1 MHPHQEIIEIT
12 LVFMAAAVC
21 GLIMLRLRQP
31 TLVGYIGAGIVL
43 GPSGLGLI
51 ETRQPITIMAEL
63 GVTLLLFVLGMELS
77 LRAFRAVYRV
87 ALAATAL
94 QIALGLTIMF
104 ALGQIFDWPTN
115 RAVLLGFAMSLS
127 STVVGIKILE
137 DIGELRTEVGR
148 IAVGILIAQDL
159 AVVPMLLI
167 VNGLGSSEGLGLG
180 VAVPILLAIGILAAT
195 VWFLSRRERV
205 NIPFSAWI
213 PDNAGVILIAALAFC
228 LLLSTIAG
236 ALGLSTAFGA
246 FLAGLIIGNTR
257 NRVRI
262 VAVVLPLQDVL
273 LMVFFLSIGLL
284 IDIPFIVDNIVQ
296 VSVLVF
302 LVLLLKSASN
312 VLILRLLR
320 EPWNRAFVSGLAL
333 GQIGEFSFV
342 LGAAG
347 LASGAVLPEAY
358 RLLIAV
364 ITLSLVTSPLWLGA
378 TRHVERIRLERGM
391 HRRPS
396 QEQSPQDMNSQ

>member
-1 MHPHQEIIEIT
+1 
-12 LVFMAAAVC
+12 
-21 GLIMLRLRQP
+21 
-31 TLVGYIGAGIVL
+31 
-43 GPSGLGLI
+43 
-51 ETRQPITIMAEL
+51 
-63 GVTLLLFVLGMELS
+63 
-77 LRAFRAVYRV
+77 
-87 ALAATAL
+87 
-94 QIALGLTIMF
+94 
-104 ALGQIFDWPTN
+104 
-115 RAVLLGFAMSLS
+115 
-127 STVVGIKILE
+127 
-137 DIGELRTEVGR
+137 
-148 IAVGILIAQDL
+148 
-159 AVVPMLLI
+159 MLLI
-167 VNGLGSSEGLGLG
+167 VNGLESTEGLGLG
-180 VAVPILLAIGILAAT
+180 IAVLILLAIGILAAT

-205 NIPFSAWI
+205 SIPFSAWI

>member
-1 MHPHQEIIEIT
+1 
-12 LVFMAAAVC
+12 
-21 GLIMLRLRQP
+21 
-31 TLVGYIGAGIVL
+31 
-43 GPSGLGLI
+43 
-51 ETRQPITIMAEL
+51 
-63 GVTLLLFVLGMELS
+63 
-77 LRAFRAVYRV
+77 
-87 ALAATAL
+87 
-94 QIALGLTIMF
+94 
-104 ALGQIFDWPTN
+104 
-115 RAVLLGFAMSLS
+115 
-127 STVVGIKILE
+127 
-137 DIGELRTEVGR
+137 
-148 IAVGILIAQDL
+148 
-159 AVVPMLLI
+159 
-167 VNGLGSSEGLGLG
+167 
-180 VAVPILLAIGILAAT
+180 
-195 VWFLSRRERV
+195 
-205 NIPFSAWI
+205 
-213 PDNAGVILIAALAFC
+213 VILIAALAFC

>member
-12 LVFMAAAVC
+12 LVFLAAAVC

-31 TLVGYIGAGIVL
+31 TLVGYIGAGIIL

-87 ALAATAL
+87 ALAATVL
-94 QIALGLTIMF
+94 QIALGLAVMF

-115 RAVLLGFAMSLS
+115 RLVLLGFAMSLS
-127 STVVGIKILE
+127 STVLGIQILE
-137 DIGELRTEVGR
+137 DIGELRTEIGR
-148 IAVGILIAQDL
+148 TVVGILIAQDL

-167 VNGLGSSEGLGLG
+167 VNGLGTSEGLGLG

-205 NIPFSAWI
+205 SIPFSAWI

-236 ALGLSTAFGA
+236 ALGLSTALGA
-246 FLAGLIIGNTR
+246 FLAGLIIGNSR
-257 NRVRI
+257 NRFRI
-262 VAVVLPLQDVL
+262 AAVVLPLQDVL

-296 VSVLVF
+296 TLVLVV

-320 EPWNRAFVSGLAL
+320 EPWNRAFLSGLAL

-347 LASGAVLPEAY
+347 LASGAALLETH
-358 RLLIAV
+358 RLLVAV
-364 ITLSLVTSPLWLGA
+364 IALSLVASPLWLGA
-378 TRHVERIRLERGM
+378 ARHVERTRLERRI
-391 HRRPS
+391 HRRRS

>member
-1 MHPHQEIIEIT
+1 
-12 LVFMAAAVC
+12 
-21 GLIMLRLRQP
+21 
-31 TLVGYIGAGIVL
+31 
-43 GPSGLGLI
+43 
-51 ETRQPITIMAEL
+51 
-63 GVTLLLFVLGMELS
+63 
-77 LRAFRAVYRV
+77 
-87 ALAATAL
+87 
-94 QIALGLTIMF
+94 
-104 ALGQIFDWPTN
+104 
-115 RAVLLGFAMSLS
+115 
-127 STVVGIKILE
+127 VGIKILE